1 MDRLE
6 KIEARRLILS
16 WKDRWSQTTQQRL
29 EVESRQLQGELH
41 AKIDQISFWD
51 ALFSG
56 RYLRNTIQPLFT
68 EWCQTKATELRMAAE
83 QDLKSVVARAIPE
96 EDFTP
101 SLDGHS
107 NKGTLLDVGTAAIS
121 TGLAAATIPAVV
133 AFSTATVSV
142 GGLLGFLGV
151 TTTVLV
157 TRNLIAGLVVL
168 VFLFLIALLRFKSI
182 KRNARKRLKARVDK
196 QIIKKIHFSKKE
208 RSLAMGM
215 TKMLENTA
223 DTLIKELRHG

>member
-16 WKDRWSQTTQQRL
+16 WKDRWTQTTQQRL

-68 EWCQTKATELRMAAE
+68 EWCQTKAKELRAAAE
-83 QDLKSVVARAIPE
+83 QDLQSVVARAIPE

-107 NKGTLLDVGTAAIS
+107 SKGTLLDVATAAIS
-121 TGLAAATIPAVV
+121 TGVAAATIPAVV
-133 AFSTATVSV
+133 AFSTASVSV

-151 TTTVLV
+151 TTTVFV
-157 TRNLIAGLVVL
+157 TRNLLAGLVVL
-168 VFLFLIALLRFKSI
+168 GILFLVALLRFKSI
-182 KRNARKRLKARVDK
+182 KRNASRRLKAKVDK

-208 RSLAMGM
+208 QSLAMGM
-215 TKMLENTA
+215 TKMLESTA
-223 DTLIKELRHG
+223 DSLIRELRHG

>member
-16 WKDRWSQTTQQRL
+16 WKDRWTQTTQQRL
-29 EVESRQLQGELH
+29 EVESRQLQSELH
-41 AKIDQISFWD
+41 AIIDQMSFWD

-68 EWCQTKATELRMAAE
+68 EWCQNKAKELRTAAE
-83 QDLKSVVARAIPE
+83 QDLQSVVARAIPE
-96 EDFTP
+96 EDFAL
-101 SLDGHS
+101 SLDAHS
-107 NKGTLLDVGTAAIS
+107 RKGTLLDVATAAIS
-121 TGLAAATIPAVV
+121 TGVAAATIPAVV

-151 TTTVLV
+151 TTTVFV
-157 TRNLIAGLVVL
+157 TRNLLAGLVVL
-168 VFLFLIALLRFKSI
+168 GILFLVALLRFKSI
-182 KRNARKRLKARVDK
+182 KRNASRRLKAKVDK

-208 RSLAMGM
+208 QSLAMGM
-215 TKMLENTA
+215 TKMLESTA
-223 DTLIKELRHG
+223 DSLIRELRHA

>member
-16 WKDRWSQTTQQRL
+16 WKDRWTQTTQQRL
-29 EVESRQLQGELH
+29 EVESRQLQSELH
-41 AKIDQISFWD
+41 AIIDQMSFWD

-68 EWCQTKATELRMAAE
+68 EWCQNKAKELRAAAE
-83 QDLKSVVARAIPE
+83 QDLQSVVARAIPE
-96 EDFTP
+96 EDFAL
-101 SLDGHS
+101 SLDAHS
-107 NKGTLLDVGTAAIS
+107 RKGTLLDVATAAIS
-121 TGLAAATIPAVV
+121 TGVAAATIPAVV

-151 TTTVLV
+151 TTTVFV
-157 TRNLIAGLVVL
+157 TRNLLAGLVVL
-168 VFLFLIALLRFKSI
+168 GILFLVALLRFKSI
-182 KRNARKRLKARVDK
+182 KRNASRRLKAKVDK

-208 RSLAMGM
+208 QSLAMGM
-215 TKMLENTA
+215 TKMLESTA
-223 DTLIKELRHG
+223 DSLIRELRHA

>member
-1 MDRLE
+1 VDRLE

-16 WKDRWSQTTQQRL
+16 WKDRWSQTIQQRL
-29 EVESRQLQGELH
+29 EVESRQLQTELH

-68 EWCQTKATELRMAAE
+68 AWCQTKATELRAAAE
-83 QDLKSVVARAIPE
+83 QDLQSVVARAIPE
-96 EDFTP
+96 EDLTP
-101 SLDGHS
+101 SLDAHS
-107 NKGTLLDVGTAAIS
+107 SKGTLLDVATAAIS
-121 TGLAAATIPAVV
+121 TGVAAATIPAVV

-142 GGLLGFLGV
+142 GGLLGGLGF

-157 TRNLIAGLVVL
+157 TRNLLVGLVFL

-182 KRNARKRLKARVDK
+182 KRNARRRLKAKVDK

-215 TKMLENTA
+215 TKMLETTA
-223 DTLIKELRHG
+223 DSLVRELRHG

>member
-16 WKDRWSQTTQQRL
+16 WKDRWTQTTQQRL
-29 EVESRQLQGELH
+29 EVESRQLQSALH
-41 AKIDQISFWD
+41 AIIDQMSFWD

-68 EWCQTKATELRMAAE
+68 EWCQNKAKELRAAAE
-83 QDLKSVVARAIPE
+83 QDLQSVVARAIPE
-96 EDFTP
+96 EDFAL
-101 SLDGHS
+101 SLDAHS
-107 NKGTLLDVGTAAIS
+107 RKGTLLDVATAAIS
-121 TGLAAATIPAVV
+121 TGVAAATIPAVV

-151 TTTVLV
+151 TTTVFV
-157 TRNLIAGLVVL
+157 TRNLLAGLVVL
-168 VFLFLIALLRFKSI
+168 GILFLVALLRFKSI
-182 KRNARKRLKARVDK
+182 KRNASRRLKAKVDK

-208 RSLAMGM
+208 QSLAMGM
-215 TKMLENTA
+215 TKMLESTA
-223 DTLIKELRHG
+223 DSLIRELRHG